1 MKKLNIIYIED
12 SQEDADLAG
21 FLLSEKLNQP
31 FVIKRVETKKDFFN
45 TANEFYPDIILSD
58 VNLPGYSGNEAL
70 QDAAHAFPEIPFI
83 MVTGTMSEEVAADF
97 IKAGAWDYVIK
108 ERLIRLVRAVES
120 SLELKDERDKKAMIQ
135 EKLVV
140 SKERLA
146 LAMQGSQDAIWDW
159 DIKTGKQY
167 FSGRWNEIRG
177 YDPSETILNREE
189 WVKLVYHGD
198 LEDISIELEK
208 HLSGETEYFQKEFR
222 VLMKDNRYKWIMARG
237 KAMFNKEG
245 KPYRMS
251 GSYTDISERKETE
264 ERLRTFSKAIINAP
278 VSVMITDK
286 SGDIQYVNPKF
297 SEITGYKK
305 AEVIGK
311 NPRILK
317 SGKQSDDFYAKL
329 WNVLLAKGVWKGTFI
344 NKKKNGEMYWESASI
359 ASMKGENGGISHFIA
374 IKEDISGQVESEIVL
389 QQALKKAEE
398 SDRLKSS
405 FLANMSH
412 EIRTPMN
419 GIMGFSDLIT
429 KPNISEEKKIYYA
442 GIVKSSSSR
451 LLRLLTDIINFSKI
465 DAGEIEILETPFNL
479 NFLIDEIIN
488 EAALNFHDS
497 RHTAVKI
504 VAGKGLE
511 NDSATFISDE
521 LRLKQILMN
530 LVSNALKFTSRGSVE
545 VGYEK
550 PGNEGPV
557 LYVKDTGIGI
567 PEEMM
572 KIIFDR
578 FRQVDETSKRRFE
591 GVGLGLSIAKG
602 LVERFGGKIWLESE
616 MGKGTTFY
624 VKIPMEKY
632 ESSWNEKS
640 IVTEGDDI
648 DISDLKI
655 LIVEDDLANQ
665 KLLREFFEGF
675 ERNVRFACNGREAI
689 GIFKPDTDI
698 DLVLMDM
705 KLPDMSGIDVA
716 KQIKKINPQVKVI
729 AQTAFALIQ
738 DKERF
743 MKEGCDGY
751 IEKPYDSN
759 KLFRE
764 IRSLCKS

>member
-1 MKKLNIIYIED
+1 
-12 SQEDADLAG
+12 
-21 FLLSEKLNQP
+21 
-31 FVIKRVETKKDFFN
+31 
-45 TANEFYPDIILSD
+45 
-58 VNLPGYSGNEAL
+58 
-70 QDAAHAFPEIPFI
+70 
-83 MVTGTMSEEVAADF
+83 
-97 IKAGAWDYVIK
+97 
-108 ERLIRLVRAVES
+108 
-120 SLELKDERDKKAMIQ
+120 
-135 EKLVV
+135 
-140 SKERLA
+140 
-146 LAMQGSQDAIWDW
+146 
-159 DIKTGKQY
+159 
-167 FSGRWNEIRG
+167 
-177 YDPSETILNREE
+177 
-189 WVKLVYHGD
+189 
-198 LEDISIELEK
+198 
-208 HLSGETEYFQKEFR
+208 
-222 VLMKDNRYKWIMARG
+222 
-237 KAMFNKEG
+237 
-245 KPYRMS
+245 
-251 GSYTDISERKETE
+251 
-264 ERLRTFSKAIINAP
+264 
-278 VSVMITDK
+278 
-286 SGDIQYVNPKF
+286 
-297 SEITGYKK
+297 
-305 AEVIGK
+305 
-311 NPRILK
+311 
-317 SGKQSDDFYAKL
+317 
-329 WNVLLAKGVWKGTFI
+329 
-344 NKKKNGEMYWESASI
+344 
-359 ASMKGENGGISHFIA
+359 
-374 IKEDISGQVESEIVL
+374 
-389 QQALKKAEE
+389 
-398 SDRLKSS
+398 
-405 FLANMSH
+405 
-412 EIRTPMN
+412 
-419 GIMGFSDLIT
+419 
-429 KPNISEEKKIYYA
+429 
-442 GIVKSSSSR
+442 
-451 LLRLLTDIINFSKI
+451 
-465 DAGEIEILETPFNL
+465 
-479 NFLIDEIIN
+479 
-488 EAALNFHDS
+488 
-497 RHTAVKI
+497 VKI